1 MVIAYEG
8 DRGSGMKFLRAT
20 ARWAAL
26 LAGIASVLFGVY
38 SCYCRIGIY
47 YYTYKFGLGTINLI
61 QEIVDWAMAAGLVVG
76 AMFLYRFYV
85 TFGE

>member
-1 MVIAYEG
+1 
-8 DRGSGMKFLRAT
+8 MKFLRAT